1 MRFYDSEIKVLEVL
15 WEHGELTAGQIAEIL
30 GKEDGWKRTTAYT
43 VVQKCV
49 DKGYIERKKPKFT
62 CKALITKEEAQM
74 SSVSEQI
81 EKSYPSKIAF
91 FKAYLNKD
99 NLTNDEV
106 KGLFQVIDD
115 LKK

>member
-74 SSVSEQI
+74 SSVSEQTQTDR
-81 EKSYPSKIAF
+81 EWTEAEPSA
-91 FKAYLNKD
+91 AP
-99 NLTNDEV
+99 
-106 KGLFQVIDD
+106 
-115 LKK
+115 

>member
-1 MRFYDSEIKVLEVL
+1 MFRIGDYVAHYKEGVCEVVNIGKIDMGSSDKEYYTLKPVYDA
-15 WEHGELTAGQIAEIL
+15 AGTVYTPVDNKREQI
-30 GKEDGWKRTTAYT
+30 R
-43 VVQKCV
+43 Q
-49 DKGYIERKKPKFT
+49 
-62 CKALITKEEAQM
+62 LITKEEAQM

-99 NLTNDEV
+99 NLTNDEI

>member
-30 GKEDGWKRTTAYT
+30 GKEDGGKEQPLIRWFRN
-43 VVQKCV
+43 VI

-99 NLTNDEV
+99 NLTNDEI